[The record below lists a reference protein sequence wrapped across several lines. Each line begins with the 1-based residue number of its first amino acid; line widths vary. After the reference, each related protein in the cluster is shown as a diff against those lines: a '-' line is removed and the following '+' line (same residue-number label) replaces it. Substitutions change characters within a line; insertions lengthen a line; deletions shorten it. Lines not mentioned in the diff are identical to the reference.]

1 MKSLADESNA
11 ECEGAGGVRSALLR
25 LAPLVDAGSYSRGW
39 ETPGEVMVWSG
50 LEGRGIPFEMS

>member
-1 MKSLADESNA
+1 M

-25 LAPLVDAGSYSRGW
+25 LAPLVDAGSYSLGW